1 MNIASYVRSFAS
13 ARLIAGFFALTG
25 ATHAANVLTNG
36 DFETGSFVP
45 WTASGDAHI
54 ETIGGGTTDY
64 GLHSCF
70 VDSGS
75 FAGKLE
81 QTVPTNVGALYYL
94 ALDVL
99 AFDPN
104 SDTNVT
110 ISGTPAAG
118 APADGSRTFQA
129 RSGEHYTLLFHATTA
144 STKIAIEFAGSCI
157 IDNIQLIRLPA
168 SPRAGKYTGTAK
180 TVLKSASHDVTNK
193 STAPLVARITTTGQ
207 IVILEGTGE
216 FAAGILLPDG
226 TLDIRLRGRRQVFN
240 TTIEGGRISFVVNGF
255 PPNLLDEGLNELAA
269 TVRTTYTLTRVT
281 P

>member
-1 MNIASYVRSFAS
+1 MNIASYICSFAS
-13 ARLIAGFFALTG
+13 ARLIAGFFALTD

-54 ETIGGGTTDY
+54 GTLAAGTTVY

-81 QTVPTNVGALYYL
+81 QTVPTTIGALYYL

-104 SDTNVT
+104 SDTNFT

-118 APADGSRTFQA
+118 GAADGSRTFQVYNSA
-129 RSGEHYTLLFHATTA
+129 AHYTLFFHATTA
-144 STKIAIEFAGSCI
+144 STKVVIDLAGTSI
-157 IDNIQLIRLPA
+157 VDNIQLIRLPP

-180 TVLKSASHDVTNK
+180 TVLKSASHGLSLIHISEPT
-193 STAPLVARITTTGQ
+193 R
-207 IVILEGTGE
+207 
-216 FAAGILLPDG
+216 LLS
-226 TLDIRLRGRRQVFN
+226 ISYAVF
-240 TTIEGGRISFVVNGF
+240 
-255 PPNLLDEGLNELAA
+255 
-269 TVRTTYTLTRVT
+269 
-281 P
+281 